1 MDFMTYKFIEGIT
14 SDVMFEAE
22 AKDLAGLLEQASLAL
37 FDIVCQR
44 KKVGSKKKVKVKAE
58 GKNEQELVQNWLSML
73 LSESDA
79 RELFFSKFKIKV
91 QKRAKKLVARGQI
104 WGEDYSTKKSGTVVK
119 GVTYHDFKV
128 SKTSKGFKARVV
140 VDI

>member
-1 MDFMTYKFIEGIT
+1 
-14 SDVMFEAE
+14 MFEAE
-22 AKDLAGLLEQASLAL
+22 AKDLAKLLEQASLAL

-44 KKVGSKKKVKVKAE
+44 KNVFSKKKIKVKAE
-58 GKNEQELVQNWLSML
+58 GENEQELVYNWLSML

-91 QKRAKKLVARGQI
+91 QKKAKKLAAEGQV
-104 WGEDYSTKKSGTVVK
+104 WGESYSPEKSGTVVK
-119 GVTYHDFKV
+119 GVTYYDFKV
-128 SKTSKGFKARVV
+128 SKTAKGYKARVV